1 MQGDETIRPFAVT
14 HRLVLSIAV
23 PMTLGFLTV
32 PLIGLADTAVAG
44 RLGDATILAGLA
56 LGAVLFDLVFT
67 TFNFLRS
74 STTGL
79 VAQAFGRHDPR
90 EEQAVF
96 FRALLSAAICS
107 ALLLLLA
114 PLILILGLKAMAPDA
129 ATAAAIATYFKIRI
143 LSGPAAMVNFA
154 VLGYLLG
161 RGQGGAGLML
171 QTLINGANVILSV
184 LFGLVLEYGLAG
196 IALGTVTAEY
206 LGALVGLL
214 YVLRRFQPQDRPA
227 RADILDIGRL
237 KALFALNGD
246 ILVRSFVLIAGYT
259 LVARVGAG
267 LGTVTL
273 AANAVLMNLAMLSAF
288 FLDGLANAAEQLTGR
303 AIGARYRP
311 AFDRGLLLTFGW
323 SMAMAV
329 GAALLFLLTGDRI
342 VDLLTTVPEVRA
354 LAHEHVALAA
364 LCSVTG
370 MLAFLMDGVVIG
382 ATRSRDMRPRMLASF
397 LGFLLALA
405 VLVPA
410 LGNTGLWLAFNIF
423 LGLRGILLALILPA
437 RRRQTFFA
445 AQ

>member
-1 MQGDETIRPFAVT
+1 MEPGPTVRPFAVT

-44 RLGDATILAGLA
+44 RLGDATVLAGLA

-96 FRALLSAAICS
+96 YRALLSSGLC
-107 ALLLLLA
+107 ALLLLVAA
-114 PLILILGLKAMAPDA
+114 PLILWLGLKAMAPDA
-129 ATAAAIATYFKIRI
+129 ATAAATASYFKIRI

-161 RGQGGAGLML
+161 RGKGGTGLLL
-171 QTLINGANVILSV
+171 QTLINGANVIFSV
-184 LFGLVLEYGLAG
+184 LFGLVLEFGLAG

-206 LGALVGLL
+206 LGAAVGLVV
-214 YVLRRFQPQDRPA
+214 VLRRFHPQHRPA
-227 RADILDIGRL
+227 RADLLDPVRL

-246 ILVRSFVLIAGYT
+246 ILIRSFVLIAGYT

-311 AFDRGLLLTFGW
+311 AFDRGLKLTFLW
-323 SMAMAV
+323 SMAMAI
-329 GAALLFLLTGDRI
+329 GAALLFVATGDRI

-354 LAHEHVALAA
+354 LAHEHVVLAA

-370 MLAFLMDGVVIG
+370 MLAFLMDGVFIG
-382 ATRSRDMRPRMLASF
+382 ATWSRDMRNRMLLSF
-397 LGFLLALA
+397 GGFVLALA

-410 LGNTGLWLAFNIF
+410 YGNSGLWLAFNLF
-423 LGLRGILLALILPA
+423 LGLRGLLLAMILPA
-437 RRRQTFFA
+437 RRRQAFSA